1 MTNELEFKTLWE
13 LNENGTL
20 DHLLEAI
27 QKFVIGI
34 LELSS
39 PIEGIENDLLVTQIL
54 VAIVAAVMIGI
65 TFLPFGAT
73 ASSIQACQLNTDK
86 KLLKTGGVL
95 IVISTSLSAILFLQV
110 LKLNQMLGSI

>member
-13 LNENGTL
+13 LNENGTFE
-20 DHLLEAI
+20 HLIESIKNLL
-27 QKFVIGI
+27 IGI
-34 LELSS
+34 LEISS
-39 PIEGIENDLLVTQIL
+39 PIEGIENDLLITQIL
-54 VAIVAAVMIGI
+54 VGIVAAIMIGI

-73 ASSIQACQLNTDK
+73 TSSIQACQLNTDK

-95 IVISTSLSAILFLQV
+95 IVISTSVSAILFLQV